1 MTQSH
6 ECFRH
11 RVTSKTVRDISEV
24 MTICKEKDA
33 VGNADCD
40 FEFNLGLKQF
50 KSKSKSK
57 TIVSTIGIVA

>member
-1 MTQSH
+1 
-6 ECFRH
+6 
-11 RVTSKTVRDISEV
+11 